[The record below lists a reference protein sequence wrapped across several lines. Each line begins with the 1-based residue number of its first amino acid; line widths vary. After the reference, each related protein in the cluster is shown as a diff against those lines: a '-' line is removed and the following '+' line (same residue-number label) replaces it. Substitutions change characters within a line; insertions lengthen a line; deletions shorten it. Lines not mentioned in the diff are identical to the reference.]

1 MTKDKQWSTK
11 HCTESWRLN
20 NANIAMAI
28 WLKTN
33 NDLQNTAQNP
43 EDWTRRSPLYIRC
56 EHMWYGRI
64 SVIMLSAMYKTYC
77 FLYFP
82 QRNYIRQGNDL
93 SIIYHYEILRLPL
106 AHFSFEL
113 LKCAFDVLIPS
124 VICFCNIKT
133 NIP

>member
-1 MTKDKQWSTK
+1 
-11 HCTESWRLN
+11 
-20 NANIAMAI
+20 
-28 WLKTN
+28 
-33 NDLQNTAQNP
+33 
-43 EDWTRRSPLYIRC
+43 
-56 EHMWYGRI
+56 MWYGRI

-106 AHFSFEL
+106 AHVSFEL
-113 LKCAFDVLIPS
+113 LKFAFDVLMPS

-133 NIP
+133 NIPTTLQDIEQECSIH